1 MKTGTQTIM
10 CKGVKEIGID
20 DDDCMDM
27 DVLCRTDDEEE
38 FRFRDEGTLMA
49 WIGQVD
55 YILDHRMH
63 DYLVHKKF
71 RIDARTMCWRARRDL
86 WEWSACVCTFLTEWG
101 WELVPQ
107 ELKRS
112 IYYMEERV
120 GVSLTER
127 RE

>member
-1 MKTGTQTIM
+1 MM
-10 CKGVKEIGID
+10 CKGVKEIGMD

-27 DVLCRTDDEEE
+27 DVVWRTEDEEE
-38 FRFRDEGTLMA
+38 FRFRDEETLMA

-71 RIDARTMCWRARRDL
+71 RIDARRMCWGAGRDW
-86 WEWSACVCTFLTEWG
+86 WEWLECVCAFLTEWG
-101 WELVPQ
+101 WELVPE

-112 IYYMEERV
+112 VYYMEERV